1 MAHEGTGAAPR
12 HREQRRR
19 SVVVKGGEENHF
31 SVGGWT
37 VMGDRTVGRKS
48 TIKGI
53 QVKAMG
59 RDSNGTC
66 ILIVIRIEGDPAV
79 SSGLHLWSRLS
90 MGQSCKMIDMFG

>member
-1 MAHEGTGAAPR
+1 MKVQ
-12 HREQRRR
+12 EQPLDTEQGRR

-48 TIKGI
+48 TTKGT

-66 ILIVIRIEGDPAV
+66 ILGVRRIEGNPAV
-79 SSGLHLWSRLS
+79 SSGLHLWSQLS